1 MTSKMWMTA
10 AFLAAAL
17 CMTVF
22 PVTVLAAGT
31 ETKELVET
39 EDSSVSETEAPAEKE
54 ETIAGEG
61 TIDEET
67 MKNLLGDS
75 LEITVTEDG
84 IVIGGGESAK
94 ESQDDSTGEGTKSS
108 QVGIVTTNGGELNVR
123 TGAGMENTAFAQLPN
138 GTEVEVLGRNGDWAE
153 ILLPERVGYVYGS
166 YLTIQAD
173 GEIDGDFTLSFSEEE
188 LSQLMELFMSGVFN
202 LNQTGGNAFTPDGN
216 LTLVDDLGGITKTGK
231 QFITLVTKNGNYFYL
246 IIDRD
251 DEGNET
257 VHFLNQV
264 DEADLLSLMD
274 EEEAAQYQTP
284 EEPEETPIPET
295 PEPEE
300 ESPETE
306 DVNMEAETKKSVN
319 LLPVALLS
327 LALLGGGA
335 AYGWMKLKGK
345 KKEQAKP
352 DPDADYEE
360 DLDEYG
366 FPEDDEGEFSEE
378 EEEEESGDAEA
389 PEDDELM

>member
-1 MTSKMWMTA
+1 MTSKMRMTA
-10 AFLAAAL
+10 AFLAVAL

-39 EDSSVSETEAPAEKE
+39 EDSSVSETEETVEEAE
-54 ETIAGEG
+54 TVAGERD
-61 TIDEET
+61 IDEET
-67 MKNLLGDS
+67 LKNLLEDS
-75 LEITVTEDG
+75 LESTVTEDG
-84 IVIGGGESAK
+84 IVIGGGELAK

-108 QVGIVTTNGGELNVR
+108 QVGIVTTNGGDLNVR

-202 LNQTGGNAFTPDGN
+202 LNQTDGNAFTPDGN

-231 QFITLVTKNGNYFYL
+231 QFITLVTKSGNYFYL

-284 EEPEETPIPET
+284 EEPEATPAPEIS
-295 PEPEE
+295 EAEE
-300 ESPETE
+300 ESAETE
-306 DVNMEAETKKSVN
+306 DADMETETKKSVN

-327 LALLGGGA
+327 LALIGGGV

-345 KKEQAKP
+345 KKEQVKP

-360 DLDEYG
+360 DLDEYD
-366 FPEDDEGEFSEE
+366 FPEDDEGESSEE
-378 EEEEESGDAEA
+378 EEPENAEDL
-389 PEDDELM
+389 EDDELM

>member
-1 MTSKMWMTA
+1 MTSKMRMTA

-39 EDSSVSETEAPAEKE
+39 EDSSVSETEETVEEAE
-54 ETIAGEG
+54 TVVGERD
-61 TIDEET
+61 IDEET
-67 MKNLLGDS
+67 LKNLLGDS

-84 IVIGGGESAK
+84 IVIGGGELAK

-108 QVGIVTTNGGELNVR
+108 QVGIVTTNGGDLNVR

-202 LNQTGGNAFTPDGN
+202 LNQTDGNAFTPDGN

-345 KKEQAKP
+345 KKEQVKP

-360 DLDEYG
+360 DLDEYD
-366 FPEDDEGEFSEE
+366 FPEDDNEEISEE
-378 EEEEESGDAEA
+378 AESENAEEL
-389 PEDDELM
+389 EDDELM

>member
-1 MTSKMWMTA
+1 MTSKMRMTA
-10 AFLAAAL
+10 AFLAVAL

-39 EDSSVSETEAPAEKE
+39 EDSSVSETEETVEEAE
-54 ETIAGEG
+54 TVAGERD
-61 TIDEET
+61 IDEET
-67 MKNLLGDS
+67 LKNLLGDS

-84 IVIGGGESAK
+84 IVIGGGELAE
-94 ESQDDSTGEGTKSS
+94 ESQDDSAGEGTKSS
-108 QVGIVTTNGGELNVR
+108 QVGIVTTNGGDLNVR

-166 YLTIQAD
+166 YLTIPAD
-173 GEIDGDFTLSFSEEE
+173 REIDGDFTLSFSEEK
-188 LSQLMELFMSGVFN
+188 LSQLMELFTSGVFN
-202 LNQTGGNAFTPDGN
+202 LNQTDGNAFTPDGN

-264 DEADLLSLMD
+264 E
-274 EEEAAQYQTP
+274 
-284 EEPEETPIPET
+284 IIR
-295 PEPEE
+295 
-300 ESPETE
+300 
-306 DVNMEAETKKSVN
+306 
-319 LLPVALLS
+319 
-327 LALLGGGA
+327 
-335 AYGWMKLKGK
+335 
-345 KKEQAKP
+345 
-352 DPDADYEE
+352 
-360 DLDEYG
+360 
-366 FPEDDEGEFSEE
+366 
-378 EEEEESGDAEA
+378 
-389 PEDDELM
+389 

>member
-1 MTSKMWMTA
+1 MMSKMQMTA
-10 AFLAAAL
+10 AFLTVAL
-17 CMTVF
+17 CMNVF

-31 ETKELVET
+31 ETKEWVET
-39 EDSSVSETEAPAEKE
+39 EDSSVSGIEATVEEAETV
-54 ETIAGEG
+54 AGERD
-61 TIDEET
+61 IDEET
-67 MKNLLGDS
+67 LKNLLGDS

-84 IVIGGGESAK
+84 IVIGGGESTEK
-94 ESQDDSTGEGTKSS
+94 RQDNSAREGTKSS
-108 QVGIVTTNGGELNVR
+108 QMGTVTTNGGDLNVR

-138 GTEVEVLGRNGDWAE
+138 GTEVEVIGRNGDWAE

-202 LNQTGGNAFTPDGN
+202 LNQTDGNAFTPDGN

-274 EEEAAQYQTP
+274 EGEAAQYQTP
-284 EEPEETPIPET
+284 EEPEATPAPEIPET
-295 PEPEE
+295 EE
-300 ESPETE
+300 ESSEME
-306 DVNMEAETKKSVN
+306 DVNMETETKKSVN

-327 LALLGGGA
+327 LALIGGGA

-345 KKEQAKP
+345 KKEQVKP

-360 DLDEYG
+360 DLDEYD
-366 FPEDDEGEFSEE
+366 FPEDDDGEISEE
-378 EEEEESGDAEA
+378 AESGEA
-389 PEDDELM
+389 DDPEDDELI

>member
-1 MTSKMWMTA
+1 MTSKMRMTA

-67 MKNLLGDS
+67 LKNLLGDS

-84 IVIGGGESAK
+84 IVIGGGESAE
-94 ESQDDSTGEGTKSS
+94 ESQDDSAGEGTKSS
-108 QVGIVTTNGGELNVR
+108 QMGTVTTNGGDLNVR

-138 GTEVEVLGRNGDWAE
+138 GTEVEVIGRNGDWAE

-166 YLTIQAD
+166 YLTIPAD
-173 GEIDGDFTLSFSEEE
+173 GEIDSDFSLSFSEEE
-188 LSQLMELFMSGVFN
+188 LSRLMEVFMSGAFS

-251 DEGNET
+251 DEGKET

-284 EEPEETPIPET
+284 EEPEATPAPEIS
-295 PEPEE
+295 EAEE
-300 ESPETE
+300 ESAEME
-306 DVNMEAETKKSVN
+306 DMNMETETKKSVN
-319 LLPVALLS
+319 LLPVVLLS
-327 LALLGGGA
+327 LALIGGGA

-345 KKEQAKP
+345 KKEQVKP
-352 DPDADYEE
+352 DPDANYEE
-360 DLDEYG
+360 DLDEYD
-366 FPEDDEGEFSEE
+366 FPEDDEGEISEE
-378 EEEEESGDAEA
+378 EAASGNAED
-389 PEDDELM
+389 PEDDELI

>member
-1 MTSKMWMTA
+1 MMSKMRMTA

-22 PVTVLAAGT
+22 PVTAFAAGT
-31 ETKELVET
+31 ETEEVVET
-39 EDSSVSETEAPAEKE
+39 EGAAASETEAFTEKE
-54 ETIAGEG
+54 ETVADEG
-61 TIDEET
+61 DIDEET
-67 MKNLLGDS
+67 LKNLLGNS

-84 IVIGGGESAK
+84 IVIGGGELAE
-94 ESQDDSTGEGTKSS
+94 ESQDDSAGEGTKSS
-108 QVGIVTTNGGELNVR
+108 QVGIVTTNGGDLNVR

-202 LNQTGGNAFTPDGN
+202 LNQTDGNAFTPDGN

-284 EEPEETPIPET
+284 EEPEATPAPEIS
-295 PEPEE
+295 EAEE
-300 ESPETE
+300 ESAEME
-306 DVNMEAETKKSVN
+306 NVNMETETKKSVN

-327 LALLGGGA
+327 LALIGGGV

-345 KKEQAKP
+345 KKEQVKP

-360 DLDEYG
+360 DLDEYD
-366 FPEDDEGEFSEE
+366 FPEDDEGEISVKA
-378 EEEEESGDAEA
+378 ESGEA
-389 PEDDELM
+389 DDPEDDELI

>member
-1 MTSKMWMTA
+1 MMSKMRMTA

-22 PVTVLAAGT
+22 PVTAFAAGT
-31 ETKELVET
+31 ETEEVVET
-39 EDSSVSETEAPAEKE
+39 EGAAAPETEALIEEE
-54 ETIAGEG
+54 ETVADEG
-61 TIDEET
+61 DIDEEAL
-67 MKNLLGDS
+67 KELLDGS

-84 IVIGGGESAK
+84 IVDSGGEAAE
-94 ESQDDSTGEGTKSS
+94 ESQDDSAGEETTRS
-108 QVGIVTTNGGELNVR
+108 QVGIVTTNGGDLNVR
-123 TGAGMENTAFAQLPN
+123 TGAGMENIAFAQLPN
-138 GTEVEVLGRNGDWAE
+138 GTEVEVIGNDGEWAE

-166 YLTIQAD
+166 YLTIPTD
-173 GEIDGDFTLSFSEEE
+173 GEIDSGFSLSFSEEE
-188 LSQLMELFMSGVFN
+188 LSRLMEVFMSGAFS
-202 LNQTGGNAFTPDGN
+202 LNQTDGNAFTPDGN

-251 DEGNET
+251 DEGKET

-284 EEPEETPIPET
+284 DEPEETPVPET

-300 ESPETE
+300 ESSETE
-306 DVNMEAETKKSVN
+306 DMNMETETKKSVN

-327 LALLGGGA
+327 LALIGGGA

-360 DLDEYG
+360 NLDEYD
-366 FPEDDEGEFSEE
+366 FPEDDEEEISEE
-378 EEEEESGDAEA
+378 EEAASGNVED
-389 PEDDELM
+389 PEDDELI

>member
-1 MTSKMWMTA
+1 MTSKMRMTA

-39 EDSSVSETEAPAEKE
+39 EDSSVSETEETVEEAE
-54 ETIAGEG
+54 TVAGERD
-61 TIDEET
+61 IDEET
-67 MKNLLGDS
+67 LKNLLGDS

-84 IVIGGGESAK
+84 IVIGGGELAE
-94 ESQDDSTGEGTKSS
+94 ESQDDSAGEGTKNS
-108 QVGIVTTNGGELNVR
+108 QVGIVTTNGGDLNVR

-138 GTEVEVLGRNGDWAE
+138 STEVEVLGRNGDWAE

-202 LNQTGGNAFTPDGN
+202 LNQTDGNAFTPDGN

-284 EEPEETPIPET
+284 EEPEETPAPET
-295 PEPEE
+295 LETEE

-306 DVNMEAETKKSVN
+306 DADMKAETKKSVN

-327 LALLGGGA
+327 LALIGGGA

>member
-1 MTSKMWMTA
+1 MTSKMRMTA

-22 PVTVLAAGT
+22 PVTALAAGT
-31 ETKELVET
+31 ETEEAVET
-39 EDSSVSETEAPAEKE
+39 EGAEAPETEGA
-54 ETIAGEG
+54 IEG
-61 TIDEET
+61 DEAVPTEGDIDEEAL
-67 MKNLLGDS
+67 KELLGGS
-75 LEITVTEDG
+75 LEITMTEDG
-84 IVIGGGESAK
+84 IVVGGGEAAV
-94 ESQDDSTGEGTKSS
+94 ESPDDSAGEETESS
-108 QVGIVTTNGGELNVR
+108 QVGIVTTNGGDLNVR
-123 TGAGMENTAFAQLPN
+123 TGAGIENTAFAQLPN
-138 GTEVEVLGRNGDWAE
+138 GTEVEVIGRDGEWAE
-153 ILLPERVGYVYGS
+153 IFLPERVGYVHDS

-173 GEIDGDFTLSFSEEE
+173 GENDSDFTLSFSEEE
-188 LSQLMELFMSGVFN
+188 LSRLMELFMSGAFN
-202 LNQTGGNAFTPDGN
+202 LNQTDGNALTPDGN

-274 EEEAAQYQTP
+274 EEEAAQYQTT
-284 EEPEETPIPET
+284 EEPEETPPPET
-295 PEPEE
+295 VETEE
-300 ESPETE
+300 ESTETG
-306 DVNMEAETKKSVN
+306 DVEMETETKKSVN

-327 LALLGGGA
+327 LALIGGGA

-360 DLDEYG
+360 DLDEYD
-366 FPEDDEGEFSEE
+366 FPEDDEGENYEE
-378 EEEEESGDAEA
+378 EEPEDVEGS
-389 PEDDELM
+389 EDDELM

>member
-1 MTSKMWMTA
+1 MTSKMRMTA

-39 EDSSVSETEAPAEKE
+39 EDSSVSETEETVEEAETVADE
-54 ETIAGEG
+54 RD
-61 TIDEET
+61 IDEET
-67 MKNLLGDS
+67 LKNLLGDS

-84 IVIGGGESAK
+84 IVIGGGELAK

-108 QVGIVTTNGGELNVR
+108 QVGIITTNGGDLNVR

-138 GTEVEVLGRNGDWAE
+138 GTEVEVLGGNGDWAE

-202 LNQTGGNAFTPDGN
+202 LNQTDGNAFTPDGN

-284 EEPEETPIPET
+284 EEPEATPAPEIS
-295 PEPEE
+295 EAEE
-300 ESPETE
+300 ESAETE
-306 DVNMEAETKKSVN
+306 DADMETETKKSVN

-327 LALLGGGA
+327 LALIGGGA

-345 KKEQAKP
+345 KKEQVKP

-360 DLDEYG
+360 DLDEYD
-366 FPEDDEGEFSEE
+366 FPDDDEGEISEE
-378 EEEEESGDAEA
+378 EESENAEEL
-389 PEDDELM
+389 EDDELM

>member
-1 MTSKMWMTA
+1 MTSKMRMTA
-10 AFLAAAL
+10 AFLAVAL

-22 PVTVLAAGT
+22 PVTVLAADT

-39 EDSSVSETEAPAEKE
+39 EDSAVSETEASAEE
-54 ETIAGEG
+54 VETVAGEG
-61 TIDEET
+61 VIDEET
-67 MKNLLGDS
+67 LKELLGDS
-75 LEITVTEDG
+75 LEITMTEDG
-84 IVIGGGESAK
+84 IVIGGGEAVD
-94 ESQDDSTGEGTKSS
+94 ESQNDSAGEETNNS
-108 QVGIVTTNGGELNVR
+108 QVGIVTTNGGDLNVR
-123 TGAGMENTAFAQLPN
+123 TGAGMENAAFAQLPN
-138 GTEVEVLGRNGDWAE
+138 GTEVEVIGKDDEWIE
-153 ILLPERVGYVYGS
+153 ILLPERVGYVHGN

-173 GEIDGDFTLSFSEEE
+173 GEFASDFTLSFREEE
-188 LSQLMELFMSGVFN
+188 LSRLMEMFMSGAFN
-202 LNQTGGNAFTPDGN
+202 PNQTDGAFTPDGN
-216 LTLVDDLGGITKTGK
+216 LTLVDDLGGVTKTGK

-284 EEPEETPIPET
+284 EEPAEPPTTET
-295 PEPEE
+295 PETEE

-306 DVNMEAETKKSVN
+306 DADMEAETKKSVN

-327 LALLGGGA
+327 LALIGGGA

-360 DLDEYG
+360 DLNEYD
-366 FPEDDEGEFSEE
+366 FPEDDEVELSEE
-378 EEEEESGDAEA
+378 EEEEESGDAED

>member
-1 MTSKMWMTA
+1 MTSKMRMTA

-31 ETKELVET
+31 ETNEGVET
-39 EDSSVSETEAPAEKE
+39 EGSAVSENEVSPAKE
-54 ETIAGEG
+54 EPVTGEG
-61 TIDEET
+61 GIDEET
-67 MKNLLGDS
+67 LKELLGDS
-75 LEITVTEDG
+75 LEITMTEDG
-84 IVIGGGESAK
+84 IVIGGGEAVD
-94 ESQDDSTGEGTKSS
+94 ESQNDSAREETNNS
-108 QVGIVTTNGGELNVR
+108 QVGIVTTNGGDLNVR
-123 TGAGMENTAFAQLPN
+123 TGAGMENAAFAQLPN
-138 GTEVEVLGRNGDWAE
+138 GTEVEVIGKDGEWAE
-153 ILLPERVGYVYGS
+153 ILLPERVGYVHGS
-166 YLTIQAD
+166 YLTVQAD
-173 GEIDGDFTLSFSEEE
+173 GGIDSDFTLSFSEEE
-188 LSQLMELFMSGVFN
+188 LSRLMELFMSGAFS
-202 LNQTGGNAFTPDGN
+202 LNQTDGNAFTPDGN
-216 LTLVDDLGGITKTGK
+216 LTLVDDLGGVTKTGK

-274 EEEAAQYQTP
+274 EEEAAQYQTQ

-300 ESPETE
+300 ESPEME
-306 DVNMEAETKKSVN
+306 DMNMEAETKKSVN

-327 LALLGGGA
+327 LALIGGGV

-360 DLDEYG
+360 DLNEYD
-366 FPEDDEGEFSEE
+366 FPEDDEVELSEE
-378 EEEEESGDAEA
+378 EEEEESGDAED

>member
-1 MTSKMWMTA
+1 MTSKMRMTA

-39 EDSSVSETEAPAEKE
+39 EDSSVSETEETVEEAE
-54 ETIAGEG
+54 TVVGERD
-61 TIDEET
+61 IDEET
-67 MKNLLGDS
+67 LKNLLGDS

-84 IVIGGGESAK
+84 IVIGGGESAE
-94 ESQDDSTGEGTKSS
+94 ESQDDSAGEGTKSS
-108 QVGIVTTNGGELNVR
+108 QMGTVTTNGGDLNVR
-123 TGAGMENTAFAQLPN
+123 TGAGMENNAFAQLPN
-138 GTEVEVLGRNGDWAE
+138 GTEVEVIGRNGDWAE

-202 LNQTGGNAFTPDGN
+202 LNQTDGNAFTPDGN

-284 EEPEETPIPET
+284 EEPEATPAPEIS
-295 PEPEE
+295 EAEE
-300 ESPETE
+300 ESAETE
-306 DVNMEAETKKSVN
+306 DADMETETKKSVN

-327 LALLGGGA
+327 LALIGGGV

-345 KKEQAKP
+345 KKEQVKP

-360 DLDEYG
+360 DLDEYD
-366 FPEDDEGEFSEE
+366 FPEDDEGESSEE
-378 EEEEESGDAEA
+378 EEPENAEDL
-389 PEDDELM
+389 EDDELM

>member
-1 MTSKMWMTA
+1 MTSKMRMTA

-39 EDSSVSETEAPAEKE
+39 EDSSVSETEETVEEAETVADE
-54 ETIAGEG
+54 RD
-61 TIDEET
+61 IDEET
-67 MKNLLGDS
+67 LKNLLGDS

-84 IVIGGGESAK
+84 IVIGGGELAK

-108 QVGIVTTNGGELNVR
+108 QVGIITTNGGDLNVR

-138 GTEVEVLGRNGDWAE
+138 GTEVEVLGGNGDWAE

-202 LNQTGGNAFTPDGN
+202 LNQTDGNAFTPDGN

-284 EEPEETPIPET
+284 DEPEETPAPET
-295 PEPEE
+295 PETEE
-300 ESPETE
+300 ESSETE
-306 DVNMEAETKKSVN
+306 DMNMGTETKKSVN

-327 LALLGGGA
+327 LALIGGGA

-345 KKEQAKP
+345 KKEQVKP

-360 DLDEYG
+360 DLDEYD
-366 FPEDDEGEFSEE
+366 FPDDDEGEISEE
-378 EEEEESGDAEA
+378 EESENAEEL
-389 PEDDELM
+389 EDDELM

>member
-1 MTSKMWMTA
+1 MMSKMRMTA

-22 PVTVLAAGT
+22 PVTVFAAGT
-31 ETKELVET
+31 ETEEVMEM
-39 EDSSVSETEAPAEKE
+39 EGAAAPETEALIEEE
-54 ETIAGEG
+54 ETVADEG
-61 TIDEET
+61 DIDEEAL
-67 MKNLLGDS
+67 KELLDGS

-84 IVIGGGESAK
+84 IVDGGGEAAE
-94 ESQDDSTGEGTKSS
+94 ESQDDSAGEETTRS
-108 QVGIVTTNGGELNVR
+108 QVGIVTTNGGDLNVR
-123 TGAGMENTAFAQLPN
+123 TGAGMENIAFAQLPN
-138 GTEVEVLGRNGDWAE
+138 GTEVEVIGNDGEWAE

-166 YLTIQAD
+166 YLTIPTD
-173 GEIDGDFTLSFSEEE
+173 GEIDSGFSLSFNEEE
-188 LSQLMELFMSGVFN
+188 LSRLMEVFMSGAFS
-202 LNQTGGNAFTPDGN
+202 LNQTDGNAFTPDGN
-216 LTLVDDLGGITKTGK
+216 LTLVDDLGGVTKAGK

-251 DEGNET
+251 NEGSET

-274 EEEAAQYQTP
+274 EEESAQNQTP
-284 EEPEETPIPET
+284 EEPEETPVPET

-300 ESPETE
+300 ESSETE
-306 DVNMEAETKKSVN
+306 DMNMETETKKSVN

-327 LALLGGGA
+327 LALIGGGA

-360 DLDEYG
+360 NLDEYD
-366 FPEDDEGEFSEE
+366 FPEDDEEEISEE
-378 EEEEESGDAEA
+378 EEAASGNVED
-389 PEDDELM
+389 PEDDELI

>member
-1 MTSKMWMTA
+1 MTSKKRMLA

-17 CMTVF
+17 CMTAF
-22 PVTVLAAGT
+22 PVTALAAGT
-31 ETKELVET
+31 ETEEAVET
-39 EDSSVSETEAPAEKE
+39 EGAEAPETEGA
-54 ETIAGEG
+54 IEG
-61 TIDEET
+61 DEAVPTEGDIDEEAL
-67 MKNLLGDS
+67 KELLGGS
-75 LEITVTEDG
+75 LEITMTEDG
-84 IVIGGGESAK
+84 IVVGGGEAAV
-94 ESQDDSTGEGTKSS
+94 ESPDDSAGEETESS
-108 QVGIVTTNGGELNVR
+108 QVGIVTTNGGDLNVR
-123 TGAGMENTAFAQLPN
+123 TGAGIENTAFAQLPN
-138 GTEVEVLGRNGDWAE
+138 GTEVEVIGRDGEWAE
-153 ILLPERVGYVYGS
+153 IFLPERVGYVHDS

-173 GEIDGDFTLSFSEEE
+173 GENDSDFTLSFSEEE
-188 LSQLMELFMSGVFN
+188 LSRLMELFMSGAFN
-202 LNQTGGNAFTPDGN
+202 LNQTDGNALTPDGN

-274 EEEAAQYQTP
+274 EEEAAQYQTT
-284 EEPEETPIPET
+284 EEPEETPPPET
-295 PEPEE
+295 VETEE
-300 ESPETE
+300 ESTGTGDVEMET
-306 DVNMEAETKKSVN
+306 ETKKSVN

-327 LALLGGGA
+327 LALIGGGA

-360 DLDEYG
+360 DLDEYD
-366 FPEDDEGEFSEE
+366 FPEDDEGENYEE
-378 EEEEESGDAEA
+378 DEPEDAEGS
-389 PEDDELM
+389 EDDELM

>member
-1 MTSKMWMTA
+1 MTSKMRMTA
-10 AFLAAAL
+10 AFLTVAL

-22 PVTVLAAGT
+22 PVTAFAAGT
-31 ETKELVET
+31 ETEEVVET
-39 EDSSVSETEAPAEKE
+39 EGAAAPETEAFTEKE
-54 ETIAGEG
+54 ETVADEG
-61 TIDEET
+61 DIDEET
-67 MKNLLGDS
+67 LKNLLGIS
-75 LEITVTEDG
+75 LEIMVTEDG
-84 IVIGGGESAK
+84 IVIGGGELAE
-94 ESQDDSTGEGTKSS
+94 ESQDDSAGEGTKSS
-108 QVGIVTTNGGELNVR
+108 QVGIVTTNGGDLNVR

-202 LNQTGGNAFTPDGN
+202 LNQTDGNAFTPDGN

-284 EEPEETPIPET
+284 EEPEATPAPEIS
-295 PEPEE
+295 EAEE
-300 ESPETE
+300 ESAEME
-306 DVNMEAETKKSVN
+306 NVNMETETKKSVN

-327 LALLGGGA
+327 LALIGGGV

-345 KKEQAKP
+345 KKEQVKP

-360 DLDEYG
+360 DLDEYD
-366 FPEDDEGEFSEE
+366 FPEDDEGESSEE
-378 EEEEESGDAEA
+378 EEPENAEDL
-389 PEDDELM
+389 EDDELM

>member
-1 MTSKMWMTA
+1 MTSKMRMMA

-22 PVTVLAAGT
+22 PITVLAAGT
-31 ETKELVET
+31 EANEVVET
-39 EDSSVSETEAPAEKE
+39 EGSAVSENEVSAAKE
-54 ETIAGEG
+54 EPVAAEG
-61 TIDEET
+61 NIDEET
-67 MKNLLGDS
+67 LKELLGDS
-75 LEITVTEDG
+75 LEITVTENG
-84 IVIGGGESAK
+84 IVIGGGEAVD
-94 ESQDDSTGEGTKSS
+94 ESQNNSAGEETNNS
-108 QVGIVTTNGGELNVR
+108 QVGIVTTNGGDLNVR
-123 TGAGMENTAFAQLPN
+123 TGAGMENAAFAKLPN
-138 GTEVEVLGRNGDWAE
+138 GTEVEVIGKDGEWAE
-153 ILLPERVGYVYGS
+153 ILLPERVGYVHGS
-166 YLTIQAD
+166 YLTVQAD
-173 GEIDGDFTLSFSEEE
+173 GGIDSDFTLSFNEEE
-188 LSQLMELFMSGVFN
+188 LSRLMELFMSGASS
-202 LNQTGGNAFTPDGN
+202 LNQTDGNAFTPDGN
-216 LTLVDDLGGITKTGK
+216 LTLVDDLGGVTKTGK

-274 EEEAAQYQTP
+274 EEEAAQYQTQ

-327 LALLGGGA
+327 LALLGGGV

-360 DLDEYG
+360 DLDEYD

>member
-1 MTSKMWMTA
+1 MTSKMRMTA

-39 EDSSVSETEAPAEKE
+39 EDSSVSETEETVEEAE
-54 ETIAGEG
+54 TVAGERD
-61 TIDEET
+61 IDEET
-67 MKNLLGDS
+67 LKNLLGDS

-84 IVIGGGESAK
+84 IVIGGGESAE

-138 GTEVEVLGRNGDWAE
+138 GTEVEVLSRNGDWAE

-202 LNQTGGNAFTPDGN
+202 LNQTDGNAFTPDGN

-319 LLPVALLS
+319 LLPESLLS

-345 KKEQAKP
+345 KKQISMI
-352 DPDADYEE
+352 
-360 DLDEYG
+360 L
-366 FPEDDEGEFSEE
+366 
-378 EEEEESGDAEA
+378 
-389 PEDDELM
+389 LCCLIRLNR

>member
-1 MTSKMWMTA
+1 MMSKMRMTA

-22 PVTVLAAGT
+22 PVTVFAAGT
-31 ETKELVET
+31 ETEEVMEM
-39 EDSSVSETEAPAEKE
+39 EGAAAPETEALIEEE
-54 ETIAGEG
+54 ETVADEG
-61 TIDEET
+61 DIDEEAL
-67 MKNLLGDS
+67 KELLDGS

-84 IVIGGGESAK
+84 IVDGGGEAAE
-94 ESQDDSTGEGTKSS
+94 ESQDDSAGEETTRS
-108 QVGIVTTNGGELNVR
+108 QVGIVTTNGGDLNVR
-123 TGAGMENTAFAQLPN
+123 TGAGMENIAFAQLPN
-138 GTEVEVLGRNGDWAE
+138 GTEVEVIGNDGEWAE

-166 YLTIQAD
+166 YLTIPTD
-173 GEIDGDFTLSFSEEE
+173 GEIDSGFSLSFSEEE
-188 LSQLMELFMSGVFN
+188 LSRLMELFMSGVFN
-202 LNQTGGNAFTPDGN
+202 LNQTDGNAFTPDGN

-251 DEGNET
+251 NEGSET

-274 EEEAAQYQTP
+274 EEESAQNQTP
-284 EEPEETPIPET
+284 EEPEETPVPET

-300 ESPETE
+300 ESSETE
-306 DVNMEAETKKSVN
+306 DMNMETETKKSVN

-327 LALLGGGA
+327 LALIGGGA

-360 DLDEYG
+360 NLDEYD
-366 FPEDDEGEFSEE
+366 FPEDDEEEISEE
-378 EEEEESGDAEA
+378 EEAASGNVED
-389 PEDDELM
+389 PEDDELI

>member
-1 MTSKMWMTA
+1 MTSKMRMTA

-39 EDSSVSETEAPAEKE
+39 EDSSVSETEETVEEAETVADE
-54 ETIAGEG
+54 RD
-61 TIDEET
+61 IDEET
-67 MKNLLGDS
+67 LKNLLGDS

-84 IVIGGGESAK
+84 IVIGGGELAK

-108 QVGIVTTNGGELNVR
+108 QVGIITTNGGDLNVR

-138 GTEVEVLGRNGDWAE
+138 GTEVEVLGGNGDWAE

-202 LNQTGGNAFTPDGN
+202 LNQTDGNAFTPDGN

-284 EEPEETPIPET
+284 EEPEETPVPET

-300 ESPETE
+300 ESSETE
-306 DVNMEAETKKSVN
+306 DMNMETETKKSVN

-327 LALLGGGA
+327 LALIGGGA

-345 KKEQAKP
+345 KKEQVKP

-360 DLDEYG
+360 DLDEYD
-366 FPEDDEGEFSEE
+366 FPDDDEGEISEE
-378 EEEEESGDAEA
+378 EESENAEEL
-389 PEDDELM
+389 EDDELM

>member
-1 MTSKMWMTA
+1 MTSNMRMTT
-10 AFLAAAL
+10 AFLTVAL

-31 ETKELVET
+31 ESKEWVET
-39 EDSSVSETEAPAEKE
+39 ENSAVSETEETVEEAE
-54 ETIAGEG
+54 TVAGERD
-61 TIDEET
+61 IDEET
-67 MKNLLGDS
+67 LKNLLGDS

-84 IVIGGGESAK
+84 IVIGGGESAE
-94 ESQDDSTGEGTKSS
+94 ESQDDSAGEGTKSS

-202 LNQTGGNAFTPDGN
+202 LNQTDGNAFTPDGN

>member
-1 MTSKMWMTA
+1 MTSKMRMTA

-39 EDSSVSETEAPAEKE
+39 EDSSVSETEETVEEAE
-54 ETIAGEG
+54 TVAGERD
-61 TIDEET
+61 IDEET
-67 MKNLLGDS
+67 LKNLLGDS

-84 IVIGGGESAK
+84 IVIGGGELAK

-153 ILLPERVGYVYGS
+153 ILLSERVGYVYGS

-202 LNQTGGNAFTPDGN
+202 LNQTDGNAFTPDGN

-274 EEEAAQYQTP
+274 EEEAAQYQTT
-284 EEPEETPIPET
+284 EEPEETPAPET
-295 PEPEE
+295 VETEE
-300 ESPETE
+300 ESTETGGVE
-306 DVNMEAETKKSVN
+306 MEPETKKSVN

-327 LALLGGGA
+327 LALIGGGA

-345 KKEQAKP
+345 KKEQVKP

-360 DLDEYG
+360 DLDEYD
-366 FPEDDEGEFSEE
+366 FPEDDEGENYEE
-378 EEEEESGDAEA
+378 EEPEDVEGS
-389 PEDDELM
+389 EDDELM

>member
-1 MTSKMWMTA
+1 MTSKMRMTA

-39 EDSSVSETEAPAEKE
+39 EDSSVSETEETVEEAEMV
-54 ETIAGEG
+54 AGERD
-61 TIDEET
+61 IDEET
-67 MKNLLGDS
+67 LKNLLEDS
-75 LEITVTEDG
+75 LESTVTEDG
-84 IVIGGGESAK
+84 IVIGGGELAE

-173 GEIDGDFTLSFSEEE
+173 EEIDGDFTLSFSEEE
-188 LSQLMELFMSGVFN
+188 LSRLMELFMSGAFN
-202 LNQTGGNAFTPDGN
+202 LNQTDGNAFTPDGN

-284 EEPEETPIPET
+284 EEPEATPAPEIS
-295 PEPEE
+295 EAEE
-300 ESPETE
+300 ESAETE
-306 DVNMEAETKKSVN
+306 DADMETETKKSVN

-327 LALLGGGA
+327 LALIGGGV

-360 DLDEYG
+360 DLDEYD
-366 FPEDDEGEFSEE
+366 FPEDDEGGISEE
-378 EEEEESGDAEA
+378 EGSESAEDL
-389 PEDDELM
+389 EDDELM

>member
-1 MTSKMWMTA
+1 MTSKMRMTA

-39 EDSSVSETEAPAEKE
+39 ENSAVSETEAPAEKE

-67 MKNLLGDS
+67 LKNLLGDS

-84 IVIGGGESAK
+84 IVIDGGESAE
-94 ESQDDSTGEGTKSS
+94 ESQDDSAGEGTKSS
-108 QVGIVTTNGGELNVR
+108 QVGIVTTNGGDLNVR

-138 GTEVEVLGRNGDWAE
+138 GTEVKVIGKDGEWAE

-166 YLTIQAD
+166 YLTIQAN

-188 LSQLMELFMSGVFN
+188 LSQLLELFMSGVFN
-202 LNQTGGNAFTPDGN
+202 LNQTDGNAFTPDGN

-284 EEPEETPIPET
+284 EEPEATPAPEIPEA
-295 PEPEE
+295 EE
-300 ESPETE
+300 ESAEME
-306 DVNMEAETKKSVN
+306 DVNMETETKKSVN

-327 LALLGGGA
+327 LALIGGGA

-345 KKEQAKP
+345 KKEQIKP

-360 DLDEYG
+360 DLDEYD
-366 FPEDDEGEFSEE
+366 FPEDDEGEISEE
-378 EEEEESGDAEA
+378 EESENTEDL
-389 PEDDELM
+389 EDDELM